1 MQVRFNVTGKERK
14 AFVKAI
20 SEIMGATAVYR
31 GVPTCNY
38 EVDYFT
44 IDREGTLIFDDTADS
59 REIENLFEELKNRG
73 FEAQAAEPEETE
85 AETDR
90 QIGLTISIPFEE
102 TSVGNLT
109 NLLESKGDLI
119 KEAFEIDDIRIEMGE
134 TAVSFPWF
142 PVKPKDPEAIKAYT
156 HFIAAICNMAKTQ
169 VRISRTKKAVD
180 NKKYAFRCFLLRLGF
195 IGDEYKAERKILL
208 KNLDGSS
215 AFKGGAKHEISE

>member
-1 MQVRFNVTGKERK
+1 MQARFNVTGKERK

-20 SEIMGATAVYR
+20 SEIMGATAVYK

-44 IDREGTLIFDDTADS
+44 IDREGTLIFDDTANS
-59 REIENLFEELKNRG
+59 REIEKLFRELKNRG
-73 FEAQAAEPEETE
+73 FEAEAAALEEME

-90 QIGLTISIPFEE
+90 QIGLTISIPFEA

-119 KEAFEIDDIRIEMGE
+119 KEALGIDDIRIEIGE

-142 PVKPKDPEAIKAYT
+142 PVKPEDPETVKAYT
-156 HFIAAICNMAKTQ
+156 HFIAAICNMAKTH
-169 VRISRTKKAVD
+169 VRISSTKKAVD

-215 AFKGGAKHEISE
+215 AFKGGAKHEISK